1 MVMRDMTS
9 FYFSKSITD
18 LLKLRSQK
26 VLAIERERK
35 HFGSYASAQAV
46 KRLAFAIDRID
57 AVVAAKRGQLE
68 LL

>member
-1 MVMRDMTS
+1 MRDRSS
-9 FYFSKSITD
+9 FYFTKSVSD

-26 VLAIERERK
+26 VLAIERERR

-57 AVVAAKRGQLE
+57 AVIAAKRAKMAFPE
-68 LL
+68 